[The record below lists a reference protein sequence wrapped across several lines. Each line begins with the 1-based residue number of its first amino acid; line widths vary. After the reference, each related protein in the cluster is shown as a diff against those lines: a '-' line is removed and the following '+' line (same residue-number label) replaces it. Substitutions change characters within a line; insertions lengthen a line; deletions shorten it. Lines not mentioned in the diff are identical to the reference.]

1 MAAPSLSRTSS
12 TASVDSSDDAAS
24 SGATSSIRRTRKRFT
39 NEQLTMLEDL
49 FHKNSHP
56 SREERESVAKLGE
69 METKSVTIWFQNKRQ
84 MERRLALNPT
94 TYSSHSHSQ
103 PSLPTTSRLSRPSLD
118 CIASRSELPMPLPRT
133 PSRRRD
139 PNAAI
144 WETMPS
150 SPVASPFSPSQ
161 REFVNFTKSHRS
173 KLTLEWACAAAR
185 LSDRHGSRPRRGSK
199 VRVRGRE
206 MEKLDLTCLT
216 DEDTDEAITPPGT
229 LAGGDIRWS
238 TESEGGIS
246 TVQRG
251 AEDEDMMKAALML
264 CDLGRRPSH

>member
-1 MAAPSLSRTSS
+1 MSIPSLCRTSS

-24 SGATSSIRRTRKRFT
+24 PGATSSVRRTRKRFT

-56 SREERESVAKLGE
+56 SREERESVAMLGG

-84 MERRLALNPT
+84 MERRLSLSNTAH
-94 TYSSHSHSQ
+94 SSR
-103 PSLPTTSRLSRPSLD
+103 SLPQPCLPVTRRPSLD
-118 CIASRSELPMPLPRT
+118 CVASRSELPMPPPRT

-139 PNAAI
+139 PHAAI

-150 SPVASPFSPSQ
+150 SPVAPPFSPSQ
-161 REFVNFTKSHRS
+161 REFIDFTQSHRS
-173 KLTLEWACAAAR
+173 KMTLEWACAAAR
-185 LSDRHGSRPRRGSK
+185 FSEKHGSRPRRGSK
-199 VRVRGRE
+199 VRVRVKERSVG
-206 MEKLDLTCLT
+206 KLDLTCLT
-216 DEDTDEAITPPGT
+216 DEDTDEALTPPGT
-229 LAGGDIRWS
+229 LVGGDIRW
-238 TESEGGIS
+238 TAEPGGGVS
-246 TVQRG
+246 AVQRG